1 MQFRQLRYF
10 VKIVEAGS
18 FSRAATLIHV
28 AQPAL
33 SQQIHELEDRLGVTL
48 LRRSARGVTPTAAGE
63 LLFREATSILHQL
76 DQLPT
81 VVRSGSGEAEG
92 TVSVGLASSMA
103 PILIGPLLSQVKTTL
118 PKVNLKISEHD
129 SGTLQTGV
137 AANHFDLAVVYED
150 EFVSTL
156 SRRPIFRQRLY
167 FVGSE
172 QSPLKGAPSAPLEQ
186 IAQLPLILPGLPNG
200 RRSLIDRVFAERRL
214 ASNIVAEADTLPS
227 ELLAVRSGVANTIL
241 PISDRATFER
251 GGFAEPLPVEPAL
264 FLTCSVIFSSDFPL
278 TYAGEAVREIL
289 TELLRVRLRDAGL
302 LGVEWIA

>member
-92 TVSVGLASSMA
+92 AVSVGLASSMA
-103 PILIGPLLSQVKTTL
+103 PILIGPLLAQVKTTL
-118 PKVNLKISEHD
+118 PKVNLKISDDD
-129 SGTLQTGV
+129 SGSLQAGV
-137 AANHFDLAVVYED
+137 AASNFDLAVVYED
-150 EFVSTL
+150 EFVSSL

-167 FVGSE
+167 FVGS
-172 QSPLKGAPSAPLEQ
+172 QP
-186 IAQLPLILPGLPNG
+186 
-200 RRSLIDRVFAERRL
+200 FM
-214 ASNIVAEADTLPS
+214 
-227 ELLAVRSGVANTIL
+227 
-241 PISDRATFER
+241 
-251 GGFAEPLPVEPAL
+251 
-264 FLTCSVIFSSDFPL
+264 
-278 TYAGEAVREIL
+278 
-289 TELLRVRLRDAGL
+289 
-302 LGVEWIA
+302 

>member
-48 LRRSARGVTPTAAGE
+48 LQRSARGVSPTAAGE

-92 TVSVGLASSMA
+92 AVRVGLASSMA
-103 PILIGPLLSQVKTTL
+103 PILIGPLLERVKTTL
-118 PKVNLKISEHD
+118 PKVNLKLSDDD
-129 SGTLQTGV
+129 SGTLQAGV
-137 AANHFDLAVVYED
+137 AASSFDMAVVYED
-150 EFVSTL
+150 EFVSSL

-167 FVGSE
+167 LVGS
-172 QSPLKGAPSAPLEQ
+172 QPFYVKDASSVSLEQ
-186 IAQLPLILPGLPNG
+186 IAKLPLILPGLPNG
-200 RRSLIDRVFAERRL
+200 RRSLIDRAFAERGL
-214 ASNIVAEADTLPS
+214 AANVVAEADTLSS
-227 ELLAVRSGVANTIL
+227 ELLAVRSGVASTH
-241 PISDRATFER
+241 
-251 GGFAEPLPVEPAL
+251 PA
-264 FLTCSVIFSSDFPL
+264 D
-278 TYAGEAVREIL
+278 
-289 TELLRVRLRDAGL
+289 
-302 LGVEWIA
+302 LGSCDI